1 MSVFDGLGVR
11 TIINAKGTATRLSGG
26 ILRPEVAAAMAE
38 ASQSCVDMAELQ
50 AAASRVIADVTG
62 AEAGYIASG
71 ASACLLLATAACI
84 AGLDPG
90 RMARLP
96 DTRGL
101 RNEVIMVRSQR
112 NFYDHAIRAA
122 GATIVEVGLPD
133 RYSGAGVRDAES
145 WEIEDAITDNTAAI
159 HYVADAAAQPPLAE
173 VVAIARRYKI
183 PVFVDA
189 AAQLPPQSN
198 LKRFIAE
205 GADLVAFSGGKVI
218 GGPQASG
225 MLAGIAVHILIGRL
239 PIAFGLDLP
248 PANPPDTL
256 ALLLHHAG
264 EARLAPFLMASGI
277 AAVCI
282 AGSQIRKHF
291 PAPLL
296 ALATAVAVAAV
307 FDPGASIFPRTEALS
322 GNAGLAWPSPDP
334 ANMAAL
340 LPVALSIAFLC
351 LAQTAV
357 VLRSGR
363 HDSAETR
370 RNAFG
375 AVGIANIAVACIGGF
390 GVNSSPPRT
399 QLLRDSEAHSQLAGF
414 GAALIGVLLV
424 LFGAGLI
431 RALPSAALAGV
442 LIYIAYHLFTNA
454 ALEELIRRSPREG
467 FLALATAALIIV
479 MPLGI
484 GLPVAILLSLLH
496 ASLPLFHAE
505 VVELRNVPG
514 TTIWWHQPA
523 SEHAKAGSSE
533 PLVLGLTSPINFA
546 NAAGIVGRIRGTV
559 AACPAPPTLLVLE
572 CAGVLAVDL
581 SGADLLMELIRDL
594 RARSIPVAIAR
605 LESDEAQQDMVR
617 NGLLDCLGRENLF
630 LSVSEAVSAH
640 AER

>member
-1 MSVFDGLGVR
+1 MKSGFSLLPTLRSASPRHDLLAALSLAAIAIPEQLATARLAGLPATQGLLVFAVASVMMLLMSRSATLSVGADS
-11 TIINAKGTATRLSGG
+11 TIAPLIGTTLAAGG
-26 ILRPEVAAAMAE
+26 TVHGDAALLAAM
-38 ASQSCVDMAELQ
+38 VG
-50 AAASRVIADVTG
+50 V
-62 AEAGYIASG
+62 
-71 ASACLLLATAACI
+71 LLLAVYAMRLEWI
-84 AGLDPG
+84 ANLLSK
-90 RMARLP
+90 A
-96 DTRGL
+96 
-101 RNEVIMVRSQR
+101 V
-112 NFYDHAIRAA
+112 
-122 GATIVEVGLPD
+122 VG
-133 RYSGAGVRDAES
+133 
-145 WEIEDAITDNTAAI
+145 
-159 HYVADAAAQPPLAE
+159 
-173 VVAIARRYKI
+173 
-183 PVFVDA
+183 
-189 AAQLPPQSN
+189 
-198 LKRFIAE
+198 
-205 GADLVAFSGGKVI
+205 
-218 GGPQASG
+218 G

-248 PANPPDTL
+248 AANPPDTL
-256 ALLLHHAG
+256 ALLLRHAG
-264 EARLAPFLMASGI
+264 EARLAPFLMAGGI

-282 AGSQIRKHF
+282 AGSHIRKHF

-296 ALATAVAVAAV
+296 TLAVAVAVAAV
-307 FDPGASIFPRTEALS
+307 FDPDASIFPRTEVLS
-322 GNAGLAWPSPDP
+322 GSTGLAWPPPDP
-334 ANMAAL
+334 ASMAAL

-363 HDSAETR
+363 HDSAEAR

-375 AVGIANIAVACIGGF
+375 AVGLANVAVACLGGF

-399 QLLRDSEAHSQLAGF
+399 QLLRDSEAHSQLAGL

-467 FLALATAALIIV
+467 VLALATAALIIV

-484 GLPVAILLSLLH
+484 GLPVAILLSLIH

-523 SEHAKAGSSE
+523 SEHVRAGSSE

-559 AACPAPPTLLVLE
+559 TACPAPPRLLVLE

-605 LESDEAQQDMVR
+605 LESDEAQQDMAR

-630 LSVSEAVSAH
+630 LSVSEAVSAN
-640 AER
+640 AAR